1 MRRTLVLVCALAGI
15 FSAPLALTP
24 ARAQSTAALLSD
36 FRAAGN
42 RLDRA
47 SEAYNK
53 ARLERQRLDGKL
65 ADARVNVAH
74 AEKKLAKVRG
84 RLGQAVA
91 YMYKHPAGGM
101 DTFYQARSFGELER
115 GSAFAG
121 RVVLSTDD
129 VLLQLRKARAEE
141 RGAMSTLQGLRDQ
154 ARSKE
159 LEIAAERRN
168 AKAAFDHTQ
177 SLLHDRQVAD
187 AVEADRIA
195 GLAHAGSIA
204 RYAIHY
210 NGPISPGARIAV
222 ATAAAQIGKPY
233 QWGAAGPDRFD
244 CSGLT
249 MYSWAHAGVSM
260 GHYTGSQWAE
270 FPHVPLS
277 ELAPGDLVFFGSDI
291 HHVGIYE
298 GGGVMIHAPQ
308 TGDFVKRTSIWGMGT
323 APAGAVRP

>member
-1 MRRTLVLVCALAGI
+1 MRRTLVLVCALLT
-15 FSAPLALTP
+15 SAALLTSGQ
-24 ARAQSTAALLSD
+24 ATAQSTASLTAD
-36 FRAAGN
+36 FRAAGA

-47 SEAYNK
+47 TEAYNK
-53 ARLERQRLDGKL
+53 ARLERQHLDGKL
-65 ADARVNVAH
+65 ADARINVAH
-74 AEKKLAKVRG
+74 SERKLAAVRG
-84 RLGQAVA
+84 RLGKAVV

-121 RVVLSTDD
+121 RVVLSADD

-141 RGAMSTLQGLRDQ
+141 RGAVNTLQGLRDE

-159 LEIAAERRN
+159 LQIAAERKA

-177 SLLHDRQVAD
+177 SLLKNSQLAD
-187 AVEADRIA
+187 SLEAQRLA
-195 GLAHAGSIA
+195 GLRSAGDIA

-210 NGPISPGARIAV
+210 NGPVSPGAMIAV
-222 ATAAAQIGKPY
+222 RTAAAQIGKPY
-233 QWGAAGPDRFD
+233 QWGAAGPYTFD

-260 GHYTGSQWAE
+260 GHYTGAQWAA

-277 ELAPGDLVFFGSDI
+277 ELAPGDLVFFGGDI

-308 TGDFVKRTSIWGMGT
+308 TGDFVKRTSIWGMGE
-323 APAGAVRP
+323 APVGAVRP